1 MLEEIKT
8 CIITK
13 NKLHSVQLVF
23 VYIYIYNFF
32 FLFYVYIN
40 PLGYDRLSIRI

>member
-1 MLEEIKT
+1 MLEGIET

-23 VYIYIYNFF
+23 VYIYIYIF